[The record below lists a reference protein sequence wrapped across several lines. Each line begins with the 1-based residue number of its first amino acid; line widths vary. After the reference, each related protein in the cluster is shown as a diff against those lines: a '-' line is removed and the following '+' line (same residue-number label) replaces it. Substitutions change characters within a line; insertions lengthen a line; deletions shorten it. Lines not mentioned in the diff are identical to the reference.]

1 MCKHVL
7 DLLISKAF
15 ILTLF
20 FQRYFSFIRFNLNV
34 HLIRFARLH
43 KSAFAT
49 ELGGS
54 GLGGSGVGSGVGSGE
69 NAPYQKN
76 IAVYLSLPSPILRAF
91 DAFYW

>member
-20 FQRYFSFIRFNLNV
+20 FQRYFSFIRFNLNA
-34 HLIRFARLH
+34 HLIQFARLH

-49 ELGGS
+49 ELGGSGLGGS

-76 IAVYLSLPSPILRAF
+76 MAVY
-91 DAFYW
+91 